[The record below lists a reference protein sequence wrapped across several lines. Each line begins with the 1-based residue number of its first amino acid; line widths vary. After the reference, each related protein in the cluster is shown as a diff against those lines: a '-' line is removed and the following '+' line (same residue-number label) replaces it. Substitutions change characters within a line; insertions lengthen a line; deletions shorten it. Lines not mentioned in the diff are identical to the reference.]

1 MAGNSVIHQLIDKIR
16 DDRFIRRESAA
27 SENDSVWLFTVPEH
41 LMLAEAIIRQD
52 TDSALRAVDVI
63 NNYGFSLISE
73 DTGEA

>member
-1 MAGNSVIHQLIDKIR
+1 
-16 DDRFIRRESAA
+16 
-27 SENDSVWLFTVPEH
+27 
-41 LMLAEAIIRQD
+41 MLAEAIIRQD